1 VPELLAVTSYSSLSG
16 EFLRAG
22 IETLKIALGAWAVSA
37 VAGLAL
43 AVARDAAIW
52 PLKVVI
58 ALLTAVLRSIPQLIL
73 LYLVFFGLPSVGI
86 QIDALLTAILVLGL
100 ADAAFNAEYFRGSLL
115 TVPYTQREAGT
126 SLGFSRLGTMRHIVL
141 PQAMLYMIAPL
152 LNSFLSLIKTAT
164 LASAI
169 GLPEILYHS
178 QNEIQTTGEVT
189 RVIVVVIVIYAVVC
203 MPLIRLTAYVERRT
217 KERLYT

>member
-1 VPELLAVTSYSSLSG
+1 MPELLAVTSYSSLSG

-22 IETLKIALGAWAVSA
+22 IETLKIAIGAWAVSA

-86 QIDALLTAILVLGL
+86 QVDALLTAILVLGL

>member
-1 VPELLAVTSYSSLSG
+1 MPELLAVTSYSSLSG

-189 RVIVVVIVIYAVVC
+189 RVIVVVIVNYAVVC
-203 MPLIRLTAYVERRT
+203 MPQIRLTAYVERRT

>member
-1 VPELLAVTSYSSLSG
+1 VPSLLAATSYPDLTT
-16 EFLRAG
+16 ELLRAG
-22 IETLKIALGAWAVSA
+22 VETLKIAFGAWAVSA
-37 VAGLAL
+37 AAGLVL
-43 AVARDAAIW
+43 AVARDTGVW
-52 PLKVVI
+52 PLKVLI

-73 LYLVFFGLPSVGI
+73 LYLIFFGLPSVGI
-86 QIDALLTAILVLGL
+86 DVSALLTAVLVLGL
-100 ADAAFNAEYFRGSLL
+100 ADAAFNAEYYRGSLL
-115 TVPYTQREAGT
+115 TVPQTQREAGR
-126 SLGFSRLGTMRHIVL
+126 SLGFSRLGTLRYIVL

-189 RVIVVVIVIYAVVC
+189 RVIVVVIVIYAIVC
-203 MPLIRLTAYVERRT
+203 MPLIRVIAAVERRT